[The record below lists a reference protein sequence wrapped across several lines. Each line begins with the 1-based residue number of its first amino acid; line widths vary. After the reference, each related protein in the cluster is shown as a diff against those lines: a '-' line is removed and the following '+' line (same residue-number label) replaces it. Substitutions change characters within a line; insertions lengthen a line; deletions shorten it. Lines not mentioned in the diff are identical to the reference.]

1 MSNRLTAGEVC
12 SRIVTIAFRATPLN
26 QAARLMREQ
35 HVGSLVVVEETDPGR
50 VVVGMLTDRDI
61 VVSVVARDMD
71 ARQMQ
76 TGEVMTT
83 DVVTA
88 TEDDT
93 VIDVLEQMRRRG
105 VRRIPVI
112 GAQGVLIGL
121 VTLDDLLAIVAEEMQ
136 VMVGAISSG
145 SRREHLA
152 KPALAP

>member
-1 MSNRLTAGEVC
+1 MNRTNTRLLVVDDSAHQIRRIKAALGLEHRVYVLGEDDETAG
-12 SRIVTIAFRATPLN
+12 PPD
-26 QAARLMREQ
+26 
-35 HVGSLVVVEETDPGR
+35 LV
-50 VVVGMLTDRDI
+50 

-121 VTLDDLLAIVAEEMQ
+121 VTLDSLTPGWIF
-136 VMVGAISSG
+136 GA
-145 SRREHLA
+145 
-152 KPALAP
+152 